1 MRPGD
6 HTRSVEAGQLDN
18 GIGDAVGATSGVYTV
33 RTGDAEIRRRNV
45 TLGVEET
52 YT

>member
-1 MRPGD
+1 
-6 HTRSVEAGQLDN
+6 VETEQLDD
-18 GIGDAVGATSGVYTV
+18 GIGDAIGATSGVYTL
-33 RTGDAEIRRRNV
+33 RTSDAEIRRRNV